1 MTQTVK
7 DYINETRT
15 TEDLIICTR
24 SAYYDEEKA
33 RAAEIVVPR
42 LENTIKRLKD
52 ALKETIDLC
61 RLAHVAKDYTKTASA
76 LLAELEQK

>member
-42 LENTIKRLKD
+42 LENTIKRLKAVLGKYFDDD
-52 ALKETIDLC
+52 AEV
-61 RLAHVAKDYTKTASA
+61 RA
-76 LLAELEQK
+76 LLAELEVTK